1 MNAQVKIKDCPDA
14 RGYFPG
20 CVKISQHFRKNRA
33 LAYFAIR
40 QKVKGKYS
48 PTVRIAP
55 NRTVELINGRTPK
68 TIDIDVKLK
77 GIAYLGGLLDSV
89 SQAHPSP

>member
-1 MNAQVKIKDCPDA
+1 MFILHERSRLKIVLILINQIA

-20 CVKISQHFRKNRA
+20 CVKISQHFRKSRA

-48 PTVRIAP
+48 STVRIAP

-68 TIDIDVKLK
+68 TIDIDVKPK
-77 GIAYLGGLLDSV
+77 GIAYLGGLLD
-89 SQAHPSP
+89 